1 MTIQTDSCSPDD
13 NLSPGRRPSRR
24 PIGQGIVEFA
34 LVLPILLVLILGIIG
49 LGHLFFSYILTITA
63 GREAVRYASVAGM
76 NASGNL
82 MRYRDCAG
90 IRASAVRIG
99 GFAGVAPEDVV
110 VEYDNGPGSAVFA
123 TCPLGGTGPALG
135 SGTRVLVSI
144 DHQYTPLVPLIQIDP
159 FPMHAES
166 VRTVIIQIAVGTS
179 NPLPTSAYGGHIPTL
194 TFTPTITLTP
204 TPTPTETPVPTAT
217 ETPTTTPTVTLTPTP
232 TETPTPT
239 ATFTPTPTPNL
250 CAEITDM
257 RLHGTNGLAVTLTN
271 LRPAED
277 LILSRVELNWPI
289 ISPWPLLSNISTG
302 TANLMSSALIDP
314 PVGSVCDG
322 GCSRP
327 WDPDTTLADRT
338 LPAMGST
345 GLIFGFSRPIYAGFY
360 TVSVSFTN
368 GCLVQ
373 PLTSTLP

>member
-1 MTIQTDSCSPDD
+1 MMNHTQSSLPEY
-13 NLSPGRRPSRR
+13 SPGAGRRLSRR
-24 PIGQGIVEFA
+24 PPGQGIVEFA
-34 LVLPILLVLILGIIG
+34 LVLPILLLLILGIIG

-76 NASGNL
+76 NESGTL
-82 MRYRDCAG
+82 MRYRDCSG

-123 TCPLGGTGPALG
+123 TCPLGGTGPSLA

-179 NPLPTSAYGGHIPTL
+179 NPLPTSAYGGHIPTF
-194 TFTPTITLTP
+194 TFTPTLTLTP

-217 ETPTTTPTVTLTPTP
+217 ETPTATPTP

-239 ATFTPTPTPNL
+239 ATFTPTPTPNF
-250 CAEITDM
+250 CAEISNM
-257 RLHGTNGLAVTLTN
+257 RRVGTSGLAVDLTN
-271 LRPAED
+271 LRPGED

-289 ISPWPLLSNISTG
+289 ISPWPMLDNIFMG
-302 TANLMSSALIDP
+302 GANLMTGAGIDP

-322 GCSRP
+322 GCTRV
-327 WDPDTTLADRT
+327 WDYDTTLSERT
-338 LPAMGST
+338 LPAMEST
-345 GLIFGFSRPIYAGFY
+345 GLSFGFSRPIYAGYY

-368 GCLVQ
+368 GCLVT
-373 PLTSTLP
+373 PLTATLP